1 MLLAITHRAILT
13 LRPEH
18 AIRQLL
24 HNPALHKGL
33 LIVAHPN
40 VSLARKVV
48 LALHDANI
56 SVCTVHVLRLDKLW
70 RESTRRCA
78 ASY

>member
-1 MLLAITHRAILT
+1 MLLAITHRAVFE
-13 LRPEH
+13 LRSEH

-24 HNPALHKGL
+24 YYPTFHEGL

-40 VSLARKVV
+40 ISLPGKVV
-48 LALHDANI
+48 LAFHNANI
-56 SVCTVHVLRLDKLW
+56 PIRAVHVLRLDKLW
-70 RESTRRCA
+70 CEGTRRCA

>member
-33 LIVAHPN
+33 LVVAHPN

-56 SVCTVHVLRLDKLW
+56 
-70 RESTRRCA
+70 REYFEGSRGRGGNVPCE
-78 ASY
+78 SEELEFR